1 MPWPASEKWTSSY
14 VRMGW
19 WQEQRRAWRRV
30 PPCRRVCGIVGRAL
44 SGCLVPSSED
54 GGLTGAPPGDRRLE
68 SDEFRLMKGL
78 PLGLAVLVA
87 VLCSVVMAASGS
99 CTAEFRVRHGI
110 RATRLVHEGRAGA
123 ARDPRRRVRA
133 DDARAARLLQNA
145 SLEPSPREVRLFLRT
160 PASKALKRAA

>member
-1 MPWPASEKWTSSY
+1 
-14 VRMGW
+14 MGW
-19 WQEQRRAWRRV
+19 WREQRRAWRRV

-99 CTAEFRVRHGI
+99 APEFRVRHGI
-110 RATRLVHEGRAGA
+110 RSDALVHESQAGA

-133 DDARAARLLQNA
+133 DDARAARLLQRIA
-145 SLEPSPREVRLFLRT
+145 RAEPARSSFVPRT
-160 PASKALKRAA
+160 PASRP